1 MHGWHGVWRTC
12 LKVINFNPLQDAGG
26 AASSSGSDSSPQS
39 VQAGP
44 NKCDEHCKK
53 KTYNNQLC
61 YQLINILMWGT
72 GDCHAPYP
80 SCGKSGGLRVV
91 WDIYSYVHIYIYTFH
106 FGGEIKQSGRQWS
119 GPVLPGLC
127 CFQVL
132 SFFPSPQ
139 MPVCQGTEPTPV
151 KPEKTKANW
160 KFMASVFPLK
170 CFWADG
176 ILNKILGCWVP
187 EQLTYFIKLLSG
199 SWHIAVCA
207 SIQILYGIPTDAKK
221 KQSILESWL

>member
-1 MHGWHGVWRTC
+1 MTATPHTR
-12 LKVINFNPLQDAGG
+12 A
-26 AASSSGSDSSPQS
+26 AASLEACGLSG
-39 VQAGP
+39 
-44 NKCDEHCKK
+44 
-53 KTYNNQLC
+53 
-61 YQLINILMWGT
+61 
-72 GDCHAPYP
+72 
-80 SCGKSGGLRVV
+80 
-91 WDIYSYVHIYIYTFH
+91 IYIAMYIYIYIYIS

-207 SIQILYGIPTDAKK
+207 SIQILYGIPRDAKK